1 MPPTRKNKPGQFD
14 LLIFDWDG
22 TLMDSA
28 GVIVDSIQRACA
40 DLDIPVPGARASRQ
54 IIGLGLTQALKTLL
68 PDLAEDD
75 YPRLVERYRHHY
87 LGRDHAIPLFDGVEA
102 GIRNLQAQGFQLAVA
117 TGKNRPGLER
127 AFASCGL
134 GDAFLTTRTADQTY
148 SKPHPAMVLE
158 IIDELGADPART
170 LVIGDTGHDLLMA
183 ANAGVASLGVTY
195 GAHEV
200 DDLLCHAPLVLI
212 DSFHEVHAWLC
223 ANA

>member
-1 MPPTRKNKPGQFD
+1 MINKPRHFD

-40 DLDIPVPGARASRQ
+40 DLAIPVPGIRASRQ
-54 IIGLGLTQALKTLL
+54 IIGLGLIQALQTLL
-68 PDLAEDD
+68 PDLSEED

-87 LGRDHAIPLFDGVEA
+87 LGRDHAIPLFDGVET
-102 GIRNLQAQGFQLAVA
+102 GIRELKANGFQLAVA
-117 TGKNRPGLER
+117 TGKNRLGLQR
-127 AFASCGL
+127 AFESSGL
-134 GDAFLTTRTADQTY
+134 GDAFLTTRTADQTH

-158 IIDELGADPART
+158 IIEELGADPART

-195 GAHEV
+195 GAHEIE
-200 DDLLCHAPLVLI
+200 DLLPHAPLALI
-212 DSFHEVHAWLC
+212 DSFHEVRAWLT

>member
-1 MPPTRKNKPGQFD
+1 MSEKNSKSPRQFD

-40 DLDIPVPGARASRQ
+40 DLGIPVPGNRASRQ
-54 IIGLGLTQALKTLL
+54 IIGLGLTQALQTLL
-68 PDLAEDD
+68 PDLGEET
-75 YPRLVERYRHHY
+75 YPRLVERYRYHY
-87 LGRDHAIPLFDGVEA
+87 LGRDHAIPLFDGVEV
-102 GIRNLQAQGFQLAVA
+102 GIRDLQASGFQLAVA
-117 TGKNRPGLER
+117 TGKNRLGLQR
-127 AFASCGL
+127 AFESSGL
-134 GDAFLTTRTADQTY
+134 GDAFLTTRTADQTH

-158 IIDELGADPART
+158 IIEELGADPART

-183 ANAGVASLGVTY
+183 SNAGVASLGVTY

-200 DDLLCHAPLVLI
+200 ADLLPHSPLALI
-212 DSFHEVHAWLC
+212 DSFHEVHAWLS

>member
-1 MPPTRKNKPGQFD
+1 MPKQFD

-40 DLDIPVPGARASRQ
+40 DLEIPIPSARASRQ

-68 PDLAEDD
+68 PDLTEED

-87 LGRDHAIPLFDGVEA
+87 LGRDHAIPLFAGVET
-102 GIRNLQAQGFQLAVA
+102 GIRNLHAQGFQLAVA
-117 TGKNRPGLER
+117 TGKNRAGLDR
-127 AFASCGL
+127 AFVSSGL
-134 GDAFLTTRTADQTY
+134 GDVFLTTRTADQTH

-158 IIDELGADPART
+158 IIDELGADPTRT

-195 GAHEV
+195 GAHEP
-200 DDLLCHAPLVLI
+200 DDLLCHAPLLLI
-212 DSFHEVHAWLC
+212 DSFDGVHAWLC
-223 ANA
+223 ENA